1 MLRKY
6 PIGLQ
11 SFREI
16 RERGFIY
23 IDKTEIIHHLVES
36 GKYYFLSR
44 PRRFGKSL
52 LLDTVEE
59 LFKGNKALFE
69 GLWIYD
75 QRDWSQTHPVIHF
88 NFAELPYKEVGL
100 GESISREIARISR
113 RQGVEL
119 TGDNLKEQFR
129 ELIDQVSA
137 IHGQVVILIDEYDK
151 PLIDYLDDP
160 AKLEAHRAVMKSFY
174 SVLKGQDEHI
184 RLLLLTG
191 VSRFS
196 KVSLFSDL
204 NHLRDISMNGQFDD
218 LVGITQ
224 PELERGF
231 APEIEELQQQER
243 DILIKIRNWYN
254 GYSWGG
260 VKRVYNPFSILNFM
274 ADREFNNY
282 WFQTGAPAFF
292 YDMIRRNPALEFPS
306 GEVLVGPESLNDL
319 LGHSVA
325 YGGPDSI
332 SPVTI
337 LFQTGYL
344 TMKDYDPQSRIYTLD
359 FPNLEVKESMQVFLL
374 GVYSYDSVDKVRPN
388 VLRLSQAFRAG
399 DIGRVMALV
408 DALFSHIPST
418 LWVGAKE
425 QFYHAIIQ
433 NTFGLLD
440 VFMESERNY
449 AGTRPDITVFTP
461 THIYVLE
468 FKLDQSAETA
478 LNQILEKDYFRPFQ
492 SDSRKKVAIGVSF
505 SSEKKAIEAYLVKE
519 VER

>member
-274 ADREFNNY
+274 ADREFNIY

-306 GEVLVGPESLNDL
+306 GEV
-319 LGHSVA
+319 
-325 YGGPDSI
+325 
-332 SPVTI
+332 
-337 LFQTGYL
+337 
-344 TMKDYDPQSRIYTLD
+344 
-359 FPNLEVKESMQVFLL
+359 
-374 GVYSYDSVDKVRPN
+374 
-388 VLRLSQAFRAG
+388 
-399 DIGRVMALV
+399 
-408 DALFSHIPST
+408 
-418 LWVGAKE
+418 
-425 QFYHAIIQ
+425 
-433 NTFGLLD
+433 
-440 VFMESERNY
+440 
-449 AGTRPDITVFTP
+449 
-461 THIYVLE
+461 
-468 FKLDQSAETA
+468 
-478 LNQILEKDYFRPFQ
+478 
-492 SDSRKKVAIGVSF
+492 
-505 SSEKKAIEAYLVKE
+505 
-519 VER
+519 

>member
-11 SFREI
+11 SFRKI
-16 RERGFIY
+16 REDGYIY
-23 IDKTEIIHHLVES
+23 IDKTEIIYQLVTT
-36 GKYYFLSR
+36 GVYYFLSR

-52 LLDTVEE
+52 LLDTIEE

-75 QRDWSQTHPVIHF
+75 KWDWSKTHPVIHF
-88 NFAELPYKEVGL
+88 NFADLGVRTEGL
-100 GESISREIARISR
+100 EAAIHRGLA
-113 RQGVEL
+113 
-119 TGDNLKEQFR
+119 DNAAQLGIQLSDFSYDQQFK
-129 ELIDQVSA
+129 ELIVKASTT
-137 IHGQVVILIDEYDK
+137 HGQVVILIDEYDK

-160 AKLEAHRAVMKSFY
+160 AKLEAHRSVMKSFY

-204 NHLRDISMNGQFDD
+204 NHLEDITLGRQFNP

-224 PELERGF
+224 PELERTF
-231 APEIEELQQQER
+231 APEIEELR
-243 DILIKIRNWYN
+243 AADPAILETIKHWYN
-254 GYSWGG
+254 GYTWGG
-260 VKRVYNPFSILNFM
+260 TDTLYNPFSLLNFLKS
-274 ADREFNNY
+274 REFQNY
-282 WFQTGAPAFF
+282 WFQTGTPAFF
-292 YDMIRRNPALEFPS
+292 YDMIRRNPRLEFPS

-332 SPVTI
+332 EPVTI

-344 TMKDYDPQSRIYTLD
+344 TVKDYDAKTRIYTLD
-359 FPNLEVKESMQVFLL
+359 FPNLEVRESMQVFLL
-374 GVYSYDSVDKVRPN
+374 SAYSYETSGKVRPN
-388 VLRLSQAFRAG
+388 VLRLLQAFRAG
-399 DIGRVMALV
+399 DIKQVMTLV
-408 DALFSHIPST
+408 DTLFSHIPNT
-418 LWVGAKE
+418 LWAGAKE

-440 VFMESERNY
+440 VMMESDRNY
-449 AGTRPDITVFTP
+449 AATRPDITVFTP

-468 FKLDQSAETA
+468 FKLDQPAETA
-478 LNQILEKDYFRPFQ
+478 LNQIIEKDYFRPFQ
-492 SDSRKKVAIGVSF
+492 SDGRKKVAIGVRF
-505 SSEKKAIEAYLVKE
+505 SSEKKAVEAYLVRD
-519 VER
+519 VGP